1 MKKKII
7 VITVFSIS
15 ILTTL
20 ILFASWVMQ
29 ALSYD
34 MYSNNEFD
42 IGEGV
47 FGFVLII
54 IGGIVVFYELD
65 LFYTVYYFLIKT
77 KTKIQSILNIIANLT
92 LVVAI
97 VRILTLSIFSDG
109 LLLFDEVIVS
119 PIYLFLIYF
128 VLRIIYFIVSM
139 NFRLN
144 KNK

>member
-15 ILTTL
+15 ILITL

-92 LVVAI
+92 LVVTI
-97 VRILTLSIFSDG
+97 VRILTLSIFSDS
-109 LLLFDEVIVS
+109 LLLFDEVVVS
-119 PIYLFLIYF
+119 PIDLFLIYF

>member
-77 KTKIQSILNIIANLT
+77 KNKIQSILNIIANLT

-97 VRILTLSIFSDG
+97 VRILTLSIFSDS

-119 PIYLFLIYF
+119 PIDLFLIYF

>member
-7 VITVFSIS
+7 VIIVFSIS

-97 VRILTLSIFSDG
+97 VRILTLSIFSDS
-109 LLLFDEVIVS
+109 LLLFDEVVVS
-119 PIYLFLIYF
+119 PIDLFLIYF

>member
-97 VRILTLSIFSDG
+97 VRILTLSIFSDS

-119 PIYLFLIYF
+119 PIDLFLIYF

>member
-20 ILFASWVMQ
+20 ILFASWVMK

-54 IGGIVVFYELD
+54 IGGMVVFYELD

-97 VRILTLSIFSDG
+97 VRILTLSIFSDS

-119 PIYLFLIYF
+119 PIDLFLIYF